1 MGSKQFQ
8 ISRRG
13 EHLMMR
19 SKDVSLSSQFIS
31 SWFISNLMKMSPQVL
46 GEAGS
51 REIKIMKA
59 PFTRQSS
66 ELALRR

>member
-8 ISRRG
+8 ISRR
-13 EHLMMR
+13 EHLKMR
-19 SKDVSLSSQFIS
+19 SKDVSLLSQFIS
-31 SWFISNLMKMSPQVL
+31 NWFISNLMKMSPQVL

-59 PFTRQSS
+59 PFTGQSS